1 MRLYPSKWFIFIYFF
16 VLGLITIVL
25 TFHMDIFTFQST
37 KDGLKLLYEAE
48 FKNCMIK
55 NVVEA
60 KYPSAGYYKQF
71 QVDCNTVYYPVLMEN
86 MNIEKESSFKKG
98 VFVNKKKN
106 DYLIIINDSQN
117 SVTVSARHIEN
128 EIGLGPIVR
137 VMIITLLILVP
148 IVLFFIPDQY
158 FKKK

>member
-1 MRLYPSKWFIFIYFF
+1 
-16 VLGLITIVL
+16 
-25 TFHMDIFTFQST
+25 MDIFTFKST
-37 KDGLKLLYEAE
+37 KNELKLLYEAE
-48 FKNCMIK
+48 FENCKIK

-71 QVDCNTVYYPVLMEN
+71 LIDCNTVYYPVLLEN
-86 MNIEKESSFKKG
+86 MNIEKESLFKKG
-98 VFVNKKKN
+98 VFVTKKKN
-106 DYLIIINDSQN
+106 DYLIIIKDKQN

-137 VMIITLLILVP
+137 AMIITLLILVP

-158 FKKK
+158 FKIN